1 MKRRLSPL
9 QTGLIGAAVTGVV
22 ALLLGSRP
30 AAGQSPRPSFAKD
43 PVALLEEQIQRREVK
58 LDYLEKGQGFL
69 PSLLTRLDVNVD
81 SQMLVFSKTSFH
93 ADLIGPK
100 APRAVYFNDNVFI
113 GFTQRGDIELAALD
127 PTRGIVFYTL
137 EATPKRE
144 PRFLHRD
151 AECASC
157 HGLSGS
163 SSLLTQSV
171 FPDPDGN
178 ALFLPGLTPPPPDH
192 TTPIEQRWGGW
203 YVTGTHGSQRHMGN
217 AVVPDPYASSDLEQ
231 EGTQNLTSLRAKVDL
246 RPYLAQTSDLVA
258 LMTFEHQLRMSNLIA
273 RISRQAREVEQS
285 TTVEGPASESLNTGI
300 EEMLKYM
307 LFVEE
312 TPLREPIRGVS
323 SFTTTFP
330 ARGPR
335 DSQGRSLRDFDLQT
349 RVFRY
354 PLSYMIYSASFEAI
368 PDSVKAQLYKRL
380 YDILTNR
387 DTSSAFARLTA
398 ADRKA
403 IFEILRATKPNLPG
417 YWEMP
422 RASAAAPAPAK

>member
-1 MKRRLSPL
+1 MKRRLSSF
-9 QTGLIGAAVTGVV
+9 QTGLVGAALAGAG
-22 ALLLGSRP
+22 ALLLGSIP
-30 AAGQSPRPSFAKD
+30 AAGQSPRPPSGKD
-43 PVALLEEQIQRREVK
+43 PVALLQEQILRKEVK
-58 LDYLEKGQGFL
+58 LDYQGNGQGFL
-69 PSLLTRLDVNVD
+69 PSLLTHLDVNVD
-81 SQMLVFSKTSFH
+81 SQLLVFSKTSFH

-113 GFTQRGDIELAALD
+113 GFAQHGDIELAALD
-127 PTRGIVFYTL
+127 PTQGIVFYTL
-137 EATPKRE
+137 ETTPTRE
-144 PRFLHRD
+144 PRFLRRNT
-151 AECASC
+151 ECASC

-273 RISRQAREVEQS
+273 RISRQAREAEQS
-285 TTVEGPASESLNTGI
+285 TNAGTTTEGLKAGI
-300 EEMLKYM
+300 EEILQYM

-312 TPLREPIRGVS
+312 APLREPLRGVS

-335 DSQGRSLRDFDLQT
+335 DGHGRSLRDFDLQT

-368 PDSVKAQLYKRL
+368 PDSIKAQLYKRL
-380 YDILTNR
+380 YEVLTNQ
-387 DTSSAFARLTA
+387 DTSRAFARLST
-398 ADRKA
+398 ADRAA
-403 IFEILRATKPNLPG
+403 IFDILRATKPNLPG
-417 YWEMP
+417 YWDVP
-422 RASAAAPAPAK
+422 R